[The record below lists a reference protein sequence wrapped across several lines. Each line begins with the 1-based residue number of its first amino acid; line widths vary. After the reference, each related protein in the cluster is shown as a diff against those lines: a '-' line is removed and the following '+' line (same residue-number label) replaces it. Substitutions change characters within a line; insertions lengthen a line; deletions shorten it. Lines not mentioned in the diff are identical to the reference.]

1 MIDKEIEIVH
11 ELGQQVLT
19 NEEMLNVVS
28 EVCGELDRYVGGP
41 LVREV
46 ANEASL
52 LALAQGARRYKF
64 CRPVV
69 TEKNVI
75 QIKGG
80 R

>member
-1 MIDKEIEIVH
+1 MKV
-11 ELGQQVLT
+11 
-19 NEEMLNVVS
+19 
-28 EVCGELDRYVGGP
+28 
-41 LVREV
+41 V
-46 ANEASL
+46 ANEPSL